1 MNSNITNFFQVRVRV
16 RVQKFLFFEL
26 SSSSVKIA
34 EFFEFEFEFEFE
46 FAALVWTYPLYA
58 ESQLIVLKP
67 CPEVALF
74 LKNKGR
80 PMAEMEDESWLCDLA
95 FLVDITTYMN
105 ELNTRLQQKAQYVS
119 EMYGHI
125 KGFMKKLRL
134 WLAHIQNANLS
145 HFSTLKE
152 MGMRSEKKTEFA
164 DQLEKL
170 FNELPAR
177 FESH

>member
-26 SSSSVKIA
+26 SSSSSSVKIA
-34 EFFEFEFEFEFE
+34 EFFEFEFE

-80 PMAEMEDESWLCDLA
+80 PMAEMEDEVGC
-95 FLVDITTYMN
+95 VI
-105 ELNTRLQQKAQYVS
+105 
-119 EMYGHI
+119 
-125 KGFMKKLRL
+125 
-134 WLAHIQNANLS
+134 
-145 HFSTLKE
+145 
-152 MGMRSEKKTEFA
+152 
-164 DQLEKL
+164 
-170 FNELPAR
+170 
-177 FESH
+177 